1 MGIIQRE
8 LNEIDLRSKN
18 EILLVLRNRGI
29 DPYRLPLDFHLYY
42 PFWLNYTF
50 ETIRKEEIAEEL
62 VKFNL
67 WFSYHILVQDDIID
81 QKTSSK
87 DFYKNVI
94 YSDSFLFKALLKL
107 NELMTKMTPD
117 FRKNVMKTYEDYID
131 CILWEKE
138 HMKSM
143 NIYSETDIRN
153 FGKKFSPLKINNLI
167 FTYLSS
173 QNPNFNYLESLN
185 SFLENFHICMQI
197 IDDVKDWKDDLKNKN
212 FSFFLM
218 EIVKNHNMYEKIDNI
233 EEFEQI
239 IYSSDIVKNTAKKSL
254 SYLYLARSNISA
266 IHNPYLNEFIK
277 EVEIHIDSII
287 LDHEQKKGLIDELS
301 RILLDDVYS

>member
-1 MGIIQRE
+1 
-8 LNEIDLRSKN
+8 LRFSASIVSSIS
-18 EILLVLRNRGI
+18 IL
-29 DPYRLPLDFHLYY
+29 
-42 PFWLNYTF
+42 F

-197 IDDVKDWKDDLKNKN
+197 IDDVNGVTLCSASSMQKDFDGDGGNKDGARKVGKLVAEAAKAKGISQVVFDRGGYIYHGRVQELAEGAREGGLK
-212 FSFFLM
+212 F
-218 EIVKNHNMYEKIDNI
+218 
-233 EEFEQI
+233 
-239 IYSSDIVKNTAKKSL
+239 
-254 SYLYLARSNISA
+254 
-266 IHNPYLNEFIK
+266 
-277 EVEIHIDSII
+277 
-287 LDHEQKKGLIDELS
+287 
-301 RILLDDVYS
+301 